1 MTQVSNE
8 SFTQLFDGQPL
19 MAILRGFGAERSVSI
34 ARTAWDLG
42 IDCVEVPI
50 QSDRDIDA
58 LRAVVAAGTERG
70 KSVGAGTIT
79 SLERVHEAA
88 EAGAA
93 FTVSPGFDLDVVRA
107 SASAGLPPL
116 PGVAT
121 ASEVQAAEQAGL
133 TWLKAFPAAV
143 IGPAW
148 FTAMS
153 GPFPR
158 IKFVATGGMDA
169 SNAAEFLERG
179 AKVVAVGSA
188 LADEA
193 QLPRLAAI
201 IAARRARNTGRR
213 SV

>member
-19 MAILRGFGAERSVSI
+19 MAILRGFGAERGVSI

-58 LRAVVAAGTERG
+58 LRAVVAAGTELG

-79 SLERVHEAA
+79 SLERVRQAA

-93 FTVSPGFDLDVVRA
+93 
-107 SASAGLPPL
+107 
-116 PGVAT
+116 
-121 ASEVQAAEQAGL
+121 
-133 TWLKAFPAAV
+133 V
-143 IGPAW
+143 IGPDW
-148 FTAMS
+148 FTALS

-158 IKFVATGGMDA
+158 IKFVAAGGMDA
-169 SNAAEFLERG
+169 SNAKDFLKRG
-179 AKVVAVGSA
+179 VKVVAVGSA
-188 LADEA
+188 LADET

-201 IAARRARNTGRR
+201 IAAR
-213 SV
+213 